1 MENAPRPAWGDE
13 LVRAAVAELGGA
25 GGVPCSLLIKL
36 SKSADC
42 GQANYFK
49 EGRTR
54 PRFKDMPCSLMLTS
68 HVVY

>member
-13 LVRAAVAELGGA
+13 LVRAAVAALGGA
-25 GGVPCSLLIKL
+25 GGFRALLIKL

-49 EGRTR
+49 EGRPPVSRT
-54 PRFKDMPCSLMLTS
+54 C
-68 HVVY
+68 HVL